1 MPSASLRS
9 RGAPAVVALT
19 LVALT
24 ATALILSLTACG
36 RAGSG
41 ATPPTATEQAA
52 LDRGVGLMG
61 QFEFAAAHDAF
72 AGLASRHPKWYE
84 AGFDL
89 AVATLNRQQEGDEG
103 AAERQV
109 RALLAQRPD
118 DLPALYML
126 GLIALHTRPPGD
138 AEPPLRRVADG
149 DPRDPYAKYFLAQA
163 LLAEGRADAALAL
176 FDGAL
181 ELDPRLRSAQY
192 GASQALARLGRTAEA
207 KARIEEFQRLRNNP
221 LAHLAEFKYTRM
233 GPKAEAV
240 NAARTE
246 AHPAPPSGAPFA
258 AVEPIRAASEPT
270 PATRPVAS
278 AADIDGD
285 GQVDL
290 FLPGGRGGK
299 SQVLLRRGDRFEA
312 QPGHPLAAI
321 EGVEFAAWGDIDNDG
336 LTDVLLCRADA
347 SPLLVR
353 QVSRGQWKA
362 LGVPALER
370 LGAAGDCQMFDADN
384 DGSLDLFV
392 VTRRGER
399 VLISNN
405 GDGTFRTLNDRL
417 PRPTRAGDAIQTL
430 ATDLDNG
437 RRLALVVLHARGPHE
452 VLEQDGAWNWRPAP
466 GFEAFV
472 REPAL
477 AVAAADLDARGEP
490 DLLTLTPQFAVRRWS
505 KASDGSWSAT
515 TIVPESQP
523 PAAARP
529 QLAAADLYGDGR
541 PAIVVTSGEG
551 LAVWRMSGPAAERVW
566 TLTDGTMT
574 AWTLATLDGKGPA
587 LVVSHRDGSVT
598 LQRPGPGRFGYALLS
613 LSGRGDPAASYRSNA
628 SGIGARVAAR
638 VEGRWVVRDSLRDSS
653 GPGQSLTPIAVGLGG
668 ASKIDYVS
676 IDWSDGVF
684 QTELA
689 LDGAAPHR
697 IVETQRQLSSCPL
710 VFAWDGNRYAF
721 VSDILG
727 VGGIGYMVAPGQY
740 APPRPRE
747 NFLLPET
754 ALQPKDGRYLLMIG
768 EPMEETA
775 YLDAVRLVAHDL
787 PPGWSVVLDERMQT
801 GGPDVTG
808 RAMYFRQEVLPVRAI
823 NDRGEDVTAALHDAD
838 LKAADPGPHDARFI
852 GRLARDHVLTLEFAT
867 DLDAGP
873 GRPLLVADG
882 WIEYPYSQTMFAAW
896 QARADYRAPTLEA
909 KGADGRWHTVLEQF
923 GYPAGMPRKMAVPL
937 PRLPKATRALRLR
950 TNQEIYW
957 DRLSIAWAEPAS
969 PVTHVLPLAAA
980 EVRPIGFPHRSTGPQ
995 QQPSYDLGRTA
1006 PLWDTRMQ
1014 SGWYTAYGRVDELVA
1029 DDDDALAI
1037 IGPGDALH
1045 LEFDAA
1051 LPALAPGW
1059 SRRFVLQAHGWAKD
1073 MDLYTRDG
1081 ETVAPLPATGKDAAR
1096 RDRLNH
1102 AYNTRFASGR

>member
-1 MPSASLRS
+1 
-9 RGAPAVVALT
+9 
-19 LVALT
+19 
-24 ATALILSLTACG
+24 
-36 RAGSG
+36 
-41 ATPPTATEQAA
+41 
-52 LDRGVGLMG
+52 
-61 QFEFAAAHDAF
+61 
-72 AGLASRHPKWYE
+72 
-84 AGFDL
+84 
-89 AVATLNRQQEGDEG
+89 
-103 AAERQV
+103 
-109 RALLAQRPD
+109 
-118 DLPALYML
+118 ML

-163 LLAEGRADAALAL
+163 LLAEGRAEAALAL

-181 ELDPRLRSAQY
+181 ALDPRLRSAQY
-192 GASQALARLGRTAEA
+192 GASQALARLGRGAET

-233 GPKAEAV
+233 GSKAEAV
-240 NAARTE
+240 NAVRT
-246 AHPAPPSGAPFA
+246 ATHPALPSGPLFAPA
-258 AVEPIRAASEPT
+258 ETLRAASGSN

-285 GQVDL
+285 GQIDL
-290 FLPGGRGGK
+290 FLPGGRDGR
-299 SQVLLRRGDRFEA
+299 SQVLLRRGDGFEA
-312 QPGHPLAAI
+312 QPDHPLAAFD
-321 EGVEFAAWGDIDNDG
+321 GVEFAAWGDVDNDG
-336 LTDVLLCRADA
+336 LTDVLLCRAGA
-347 SPLLVR
+347 PPLLVR
-353 QVSRGQWKA
+353 QVEQGRWKP
-362 LGVPALER
+362 LDVPALAR
-370 LGAAGDCQMFDADN
+370 LGEARDCQMFDADN
-384 DGSLDLFV
+384 DGGLDLFV
-392 VTRRGER
+392 VTGRGER

-405 GDGTFRTLNDRL
+405 GDGTFRTLTDRL
-417 PRPTRAGDAIQTL
+417 PRPARADDAIQTL
-430 ATDLDNG
+430 AADLDNG
-437 RRLALVVLHARGPHE
+437 RRLALIVLHARGPHE
-452 VLEQDGAWNWRPAP
+452 VLENDGGWNWRPAR
-466 GFEAFV
+466 GFDAFV

-477 AVAAADLDARGEP
+477 AVVAADLDARGEP

-505 KASDGSWSAT
+505 RASDGSWSAAT
-515 TIVPESQP
+515 LIPE
-523 PAAARP
+523 AEARGTARP
-529 QLAAADLYGDGR
+529 QLAAADLDGSGR
-541 PAIVVTSGEG
+541 PEIVVTSDHG
-551 LAVWRMSGPAAERVW
+551 LAVWRMSGTAAERTW
-566 TLTDGTMT
+566 TLSDETMT
-574 AWTLATLDGKGPA
+574 AWTLATLDAKGPSL
-587 LVVSHRDGSVT
+587 LVGHRDGAVA
-598 LQRPGPGRFGYALLS
+598 LHRAGPGRFGYALLS
-613 LSGRGDPAASYRSNA
+613 LSGRGDRSSSYRSNA

-653 GPGQSLTPIAVGLGG
+653 GPGQSLTPIAIGLGG
-668 ASKIDYVS
+668 AEKIDYAS

-689 LDGAAPHR
+689 LDRTAPHR

-710 VFAWDGNRYAF
+710 VFAWDGRRYAF

-727 VGGIGYMVAPGQY
+727 VGGIGYMVAPGEY

-747 NFLLPET
+747 NFLLPD
-754 ALQPKDGRYLLMIG
+754 AVLQPKDGRYLLRIG

-775 YLDAVRLVAHDL
+775 YLDSVRLVAHDL
-787 PPGWSVVLDERMQT
+787 PPGWNVVLDERMQT

-808 RAMYFRQEVLPVRAI
+808 RAMYFRREVLPSRAV
-823 NDRGEDVTAALHDAD
+823 NDRSEDVTAVLRDAD
-838 LKAADPGPHDARFI
+838 LKAAEPGPHDPRFI
-852 GRLARDHVLTLEFAT
+852 GRLARDHVLTLEFST

-873 GRPLLVADG
+873 GQAMLVADG

-896 QARADYRAPTLEA
+896 QAGADYRAPTLEA

-923 GYPAGMPRKMAVPL
+923 GYPAGMPRRMAVPL

-957 DRLSIAWAEPAS
+957 DRISIAWSETAPAA
-969 PVTHVLPLAAA
+969 THVLPLAAA
-980 EVRPIGFPHRSTGPQ
+980 EVRPIGFPRRSTGAQ
-995 QQPSYDLGRTA
+995 QQPSYDLGYSA
-1006 PLWDTRMQ
+1006 PLWDTRIQ

-1081 ETVAPLPATGKDAAR
+1081 DTVAPLPVTGKDAAR